1 MKKCVDLSSYLGKTV
16 EITIDRPLGSA
27 HPQYPQTIY
36 PLNYGYLPDTL
47 SGDGEEI
54 DVYLMGVPEPVLEYT
69 ARVIAVIHRENDV
82 EDKLV
87 AVPEGM
93 RFTRAQ
99 IEEYTAFQER
109 YFQTTIEME
118 NEMHDFQ
125 LKIPQTDTEIK
136 GMGGVMYHS
145 WQETYKGLMDEE
157 YLKTVTPEKCEKIAA
172 FQKNDSLVAKIGEEV
187 AGFVTCGACR
197 DENAADTGE
206 IYAIYLL
213 AAHQGKKVGYRL
225 MNAAME
231 RLDGYDKVALWVL
244 AGNEKA
250 IRFYERYGFRLDG
263 KEKTV
268 MIGSPCTELRMVYK
282 KKGKR

>member
-54 DVYLMGVPEPVLEYT
+54 DVYLPGVPEPVLEYT

-109 YFQTTIEME
+109 YFGSVVILAE
-118 NEMHDFQ
+118 
-125 LKIPQTDTEIK
+125 EI
-136 GMGGVMYHS
+136 
-145 WQETYKGLMDEE
+145 D
-157 YLKTVTPEKCEKIAA
+157 
-172 FQKNDSLVAKIGEEV
+172 
-187 AGFVTCGACR
+187 
-197 DENAADTGE
+197 
-206 IYAIYLL
+206 
-213 AAHQGKKVGYRL
+213 
-225 MNAAME
+225 
-231 RLDGYDKVALWVL
+231 
-244 AGNEKA
+244 
-250 IRFYERYGFRLDG
+250 
-263 KEKTV
+263 
-268 MIGSPCTELRMVYK
+268 
-282 KKGKR
+282 